1 MRVISRKIL
10 RDYCQSHGDA
20 CDALYDWYKVASKAR
35 WQNLT
40 EVQATYKTAEAVGN
54 FTVFNIKGNRY
65 RLIVDIIYEQQRIYI
80 KYVLTHAQYAVRP
93 RADER
98 RKGTRTERINGKMTL
113 TINPESYAQ
122 LLAKYQP
129 KVIETEAENDRAIE
143 LAQELEH
150 KANRSV
156 EEDAILELLVTLI
169 EKFEDANYPIP
180 EGTPHSM
187 LLHLME
193 ASGIKQEN
201 LVGVIGSRGVVSEV
215 VNGKRS
221 ISKAQAKALAE
232 FFSVDVGLFI

>member
-1 MRVISRKIL
+1 M
-10 RDYCQSHGDA
+10 
-20 CDALYDWYKVASKAR
+20 
-35 WQNLT
+35 
-40 EVQATYKTAEAVGN
+40 
-54 FTVFNIKGNRY
+54 
-65 RLIVDIIYEQQRIYI
+65 
-80 KYVLTHAQYAVRP
+80 
-93 RADER
+93 
-98 RKGTRTERINGKMTL
+98 
-113 TINPESYAQ
+113 
-122 LLAKYQP
+122 
-129 KVIETEAENDRAIE
+129 IETEAENDRAIE

-150 KANRSV
+150 KANRSN

-169 EKFEDANYPIP
+169 EKFEDENYSLD

-193 ASGIKQEN
+193 SNDLKQEN

>member
-1 MRVISRKIL
+1 M
-10 RDYCQSHGDA
+10 
-20 CDALYDWYKVASKAR
+20 
-35 WQNLT
+35 T
-40 EVQATYKTAEAVGN
+40 KTG
-54 FTVFNIKGNRY
+54 
-65 RLIVDIIYEQQRIYI
+65 
-80 KYVLTHAQYAVRP
+80 
-93 RADER
+93 
-98 RKGTRTERINGKMTL
+98 GKMTL
-113 TINPESYAQ
+113 TINPSDYAQ

-129 KVIETEAENDRAIE
+129 KVIETETENDRAIE

-150 KANRSV
+150 KANRSN
-156 EEDAILELLVTLI
+156 EEDAILELLVILI
-169 EKFEDANYPIP
+169 EKFEDENYPIP

-201 LVGVIGSRGVVSEV
+201 LVDVIGSRGVVSEV

>member
-1 MRVISRKIL
+1 
-10 RDYCQSHGDA
+10 
-20 CDALYDWYKVASKAR
+20 
-35 WQNLT
+35 
-40 EVQATYKTAEAVGN
+40 
-54 FTVFNIKGNRY
+54 
-65 RLIVDIIYEQQRIYI
+65 
-80 KYVLTHAQYAVRP
+80 
-93 RADER
+93 
-98 RKGTRTERINGKMTL
+98 MTL
-113 TINPESYAQ
+113 TINPSDYAQ

-150 KANRSV
+150 KANRSN

-169 EKFEDANYPIP
+169 EKFESENYPIP

-187 LLHLME
+187 LLHLMD
-193 ASGIKQEN
+193 AGSIKQEN
-201 LVGVIGSRGVVSEV
+201 LVSVIGSRGVVSEV